1 MSGVR
6 AAPQALFDRL
16 DDQTRLAEHMG
27 GPYMMMDGRMSYS
40 FDGGEGRAV
49 GSVIRMRGSFLG
61 LMLYVG
67 EEVTEQCGRFTKLGR
82 PAAVR
87 ISS

>member
-27 GPYMMMDGRMSYS
+27 GPHMIMGGRMSYS

-49 GSVIRMRGSFLG
+49 GSVIRMCGSFLG